1 MQEPTLRHLIEG
13 VRTGTLPR
21 RAFISQMVSL
31 GLTAPMAAQLLTHA
45 GIANAQASPAPAPT
59 YKPTKR
65 GGGGALK
72 ALWWQGATLLNPHF
86 ASGSKDQEAAR
97 IFYEPLVV
105 FDADGNMV
113 PVLAAEIPT
122 RANGGVSAD
131 GKSVVW
137 KLKRGVTWHDGKPF
151 TADDCVFN
159 WEYARDTGTAATTI
173 GQFTGFKAEKVDS
186 HTLRLVFDKPTPSWE
201 SALCNA
207 LLIPKHVFGPY
218 VGAKSREAPA
228 NLSPVGTG
236 PYKFVDFK
244 PGDMVRGA
252 INTNYHMPNRPYFD
266 TIEVKGGGDATSAAR
281 AVLQTGEYD
290 YAWNLQVED
299 EVLKRMEDGGKGKA
313 HIVAAGDIEFLQL
326 NFTDPWNEVE
336 GERSHAKS
344 KHFAFSELAVRQ
356 AMALLTDRKGIQD
369 FIYGRTGFA
378 TPNYLNAP
386 SRYRSSNTRFEF
398 NVDKAGALLDSAG
411 WKKGAGGIREKGGK
425 KMKFVFQ
432 TSVNGIRQKEQ
443 AVIKQACQKAGID
456 LELKSVSASV
466 FFSSDVGNPDT
477 NTKFWCDMQMFTAT
491 SGSPDPTLFMNRFTT
506 AEIATKAN
514 KWQGRNINRWHSAE
528 YDKLYKV
535 AETELDPV
543 KRAAAFIAMND
554 LVVRE
559 IAAIPLIN
567 RTRVMGVANK
577 LVAPLTGWD
586 LDFSQL
592 HNWYREA

>member
-1 MQEPTLRHLIEG
+1 MQERHLRHLIDQ
-13 VRTGTLPR
+13 VRDGTLPR
-21 RAFISQMVSL
+21 RTFISRLVSL
-31 GLTAPMAAQLLTHA
+31 GLTAPMAAQLLIHS
-45 GIANAQASPAPAPT
+45 GIAAAQSTAAPA

-65 GGGGALK
+65 GGGGPLR
-72 ALWWQGATLLNPHF
+72 ALWWQGPTLLNPHF
-86 ASGSKDQEAAR
+86 GSGSKDQEAAR

-131 GKSVVW
+131 GKTVVW
-137 KLKRGVTWHDGKPF
+137 KLKRDVTWHDGKPF
-151 TADDCVFN
+151 TADDVVFN
-159 WEYARDTGTAATTI
+159 WEFARNPATAATTV

-186 HTLRLVFDKPTPSWE
+186 HTVRLVFDKPTPSWE
-201 SALCNA
+201 TALCSA
-207 LLIPKHVFGPY
+207 SLIPKHVFGAY
-218 VGAKSREAPA
+218 TGAKSREAPG

-252 INTNYHMPNRPYFD
+252 INTSYHIANRPHFD
-266 TIEVKGGGDATSAAR
+266 TIEIKGGGDATSAAR

-299 EVLKRMEDGGKGKA
+299 EVLKRMESGGKGKA
-313 HIVAAGDIEFLQL
+313 YIVAAGDIEFVQL
-326 NFTDPWNEVE
+326 NMTDPWNEVE
-336 GERSHAKS
+336 GERAHAKS
-344 KHFAFSELAVRQ
+344 KHFAFSDLAVRQ
-356 AMALLTDRKGIQD
+356 AMALLMDRKGMQD
-369 FIYGRTGFA
+369 YIYGRTGFA
-378 TPNYLNAP
+378 TANYLNAP
-386 SRYRSSNTRFEF
+386 SRYRSANMRYEF
-398 NVDKAGALLDSAG
+398 NVEKAGAMLDAAG
-411 WKKGAGGIREKGGK
+411 WKKGADGIREKAGK

-456 LELKSVSASV
+456 VELKSVSASV

-477 NTKFWCDMQMFTAT
+477 NTKFWCDMQMFTAL
-491 SGSPDPTLFMNRFTT
+491 SGSPDPTLYMNRFTS
-506 AEIATKAN
+506 AEVATKAN
-514 KWQGRNINRWHSAE
+514 KWQGRNINRWVSAE
-528 YDKLYKV
+528 YDKLYKS

-543 KRAAAFIAMND
+543 KRAALFIAMND
-554 LVVRE
+554 LAVRE
-559 IAAIPLIN
+559 VAAIPLIN
-567 RTRVMGVANK
+567 RTRVTGAANK
-577 LVAPLTGWD
+577 LVPVLTGWD